1 MKSCNLIVVR
11 HVIADYIVVA
21 VLLDR
26 KAALAVVGKCNMF
39 GLGELQ
45 DRYYKASLIWLVID
59 SEVNGILIREE
70 GNMTQTII
78 AVVNQKGG
86 VGKTTTAINVAAQLA
101 GPKLPVLLVDLDPQ
115 GNATSG
121 LGLPKEQGAQT
132 TYDVICGGVP
142 FANAVQET
150 HVAQLFVLPANANL
164 AGAEVELV
172 GTAQREFALQRA
184 IQAANYDY
192 IIIDCPP
199 SLGLLTINGL
209 TAATSV
215 LIPVQAEYYALEGL
229 SQLLN
234 TIQAVRG
241 STNPRLE
248 LLGIALTMF
257 DKRNSLSEQV
267 QAEVEN
273 YFGDKLFKTII
284 PRNVRLAEA
293 PSYGRTIY
301 EHDRW
306 SKGARAY
313 KALAKEVQA
322 RT

>member
-1 MKSCNLIVVR
+1 
-11 HVIADYIVVA
+11 
-21 VLLDR
+21 
-26 KAALAVVGKCNMF
+26 
-39 GLGELQ
+39 
-45 DRYYKASLIWLVID
+45 
-59 SEVNGILIREE
+59 
-70 GNMTQTII
+70 MTQTII

-101 GPKLPVLLVDLDPQ
+101 DGKHSVLLVDLDPQ

-121 LGLPKEQGAQT
+121 LGLPKENAQKT
-132 TYDVICGGVP
+132 TYDVLCDG
-142 FANAVQET
+142 ASLTDAVLET
-150 HVAQLFVLPANANL
+150 HVAQLFVLPANSNL

-172 GTAQREFALQRA
+172 GQTKREFALA
-184 IQAANYDY
+184 KVLEPAAYDY
-192 IIIDCPP
+192 VIIDCPP

-209 TAATSV
+209 TAANQV

-234 TIQAVRG
+234 TVQAVRG
-241 STNPRLE
+241 STNPKLE
-248 LLGIALTMF
+248 LLGIVLTMF

-267 QAEVEN
+267 QTEVAN
-273 YFGDKLFKTII
+273 YFGDKLFNSVI

-293 PSYGRTIY
+293 PSYGKTIY

-313 KALAKEVQA
+313 KALAKEVA
-322 RT
+322 ERSSLA